1 MFNFFPNKKDLS
13 FGEIT
18 KKIQEEYYYIYFRAR
33 VACFTGSL
41 GKNHQRNLGPFG
53 WMREEWVS
61 FLC

>member
-18 KKIQEEYYYIYFRAR
+18 KKIQEEYIK
-33 VACFTGSL
+33 FTLEQDLLVLQVSL

-61 FLC
+61 FL